1 MPSEFFSYLTFPH
14 TRIKDGLMVATDD
27 TVYLSR
33 DDGQKRADLAASL
46 ASGTALSAQSNLL
59 CTESYAAPD
68 HVRHRPK
75 VPAALIGTEMVTV
88 PWCGSV

>member
-14 TRIKDGLMVATDD
+14 TRIKHGLIVATDD

-33 DDGQKRADLAASL
+33 DDEQKRAELAASL
-46 ASGTALSAQSNLL
+46 ASTTALSAQSNLL
-59 CTESYAAPD
+59 FTEAYAAPD
-68 HVRHRPK
+68 HLRHSPK

-88 PWCGSV
+88 P